1 MLPLSSLLAI
11 CVYVCL
17 QIQSEIGAATVARHA
32 AGRIFRLED
41 DSLLIDPLGE
51 AGAKGPSK
59 GSAVEFLDVKFT
71 YPRRPDAQA
80 RTRVTRTARQ
90 GGGGTAPLACGS
102 TITPTLYT
110 PLPILSFNSPPLFYK
125 LMYALVLV
133 GGLAEGRCS

>member
-1 MLPLSSLLAI
+1 MLSLSSLPT
-11 CVYVCL
+11 VRVNVCL
-17 QIQSEIGAATVARHA
+17 QIQSEIGAATTARHA

-59 GSAVEFLDVKFT
+59 GSAVEFLNVKFT

-80 RTRVTRTARQ
+80 RTRVTRTARRS
-90 GGGGTAPLACGS
+90 GGGAAPLACGS
-102 TITPTLYT
+102 TITPTLCT
-110 PLPILSFNSPPLFYK
+110 PFPILSFNSPPLFYK
-125 LMYALVLV
+125 LLNALVLV